1 MNIILK
7 GKIMP
12 EPLHISSV
20 FFYIFLQKRSIPFF
34 LQKNTMYIKI
44 DVKFYLWTYWQK
56 NPVEI

>member
-34 LQKNTMYIKI
+34 FTKKYNVHQDRCKI
-44 DVKFYLWTYWQK
+44 LSVDLLAK
-56 NPVEI
+56 ESC